1 MKDALK
7 VLLPY
12 VHEWRSIGIFL
23 EIPELD
29 IEKIYADLR
38 FKYSDNDCLQ
48 EMLRKWTTQTDPP
61 PTWHILANAVEPFD
75 PAKAKEIRRVNSS

>member
-7 VLLPY
+7 VLHPY

-29 IEKIYADLR
+29 IQKIYADHR
-38 FKYSDNDCLQ
+38 VNNDCLR
-48 EMLRKWTTQTDPP
+48 EMLRQWTTQTNPP
-61 PTWHILANAVEPFD
+61 PTWHILADAVEPFD